1 VKAAKYFLGCTAILA
16 VFSGA
21 LMAQSVISAKSGQ
34 INYTEGKVLL
44 DGKEVHATDGLFP
57 QMKTNQQLVTQD
69 SRAEMLLSPGVILR
83 AGEDSK
89 VNLLSDRLED
99 TRVELVGGSIIVDDA
114 VEVKGDS
121 VTLVY
126 KDAAIS
132 LVKSGLYRLDSDP
145 AQLRVYAGEATVAQ
159 GGQTVTVRKA
169 QLLPLNGSLVAE
181 KFDPKTGDALLRW
194 AQRRSEYVA
203 MANPSTAQAA
213 GNSFMGGNSWLYNP
227 YFGSFT
233 FVPGSGVFYSPFG
246 FSYWSPSQVGYYYN
260 NVQAG
265 FFSPGSGGYTSDRA
279 YSSSSYAG
287 LPSNSSGA
295 STAAAVSSPGTA
307 TSSGSSAVGHSSGA
321 AGGTH
326 R

>member
-1 VKAAKYFLGCTAILA
+1 MKAAKSFLGCTAILT

-21 LMAQSVISAKSGQ
+21 LLAQSAISAKSGQ

-57 QMKTNQQLVTQD
+57 QMKTNQHLVTQD
-69 SRAEMLLSPGVILR
+69 SRAEMLLSPGVMLR
-83 AGEDSK
+83 VGENST
-89 VNLLSDRLED
+89 VNMLSDRLED
-99 TRVELVGGSIIVDDA
+99 TRVELAGGSIIVDDV

-126 KDAAIS
+126 KDAVIG

-159 GGQTVTVRKA
+159 RGQTVTVRKA
-169 QLLPLNGSLVAE
+169 ELLPLNGSLVAE

-194 AQRRSEYVA
+194 AERRSEYVA

-213 GNSFMGGNSWLYNP
+213 GNSYSGGNSWLYNP

-233 FVPGSGVFYSPFG
+233 FVPGAGVLWSPFG
-246 FSYWSPSQVGYYYN
+246 YSYWSPSQVGYYYN

-265 FFSPGSGGYTSDRA
+265 LFSPGTWGYTADRA
-279 YSSSSYAG
+279 YRSSSYVG
-287 LPSNSSGA
+287 LPLNSSRA
-295 STAAAVSSPGTA
+295 STAGTA
-307 TSSGSSAVGHSSGA
+307 TSAGSSAVGHSSGA
-321 AGGTH
+321 AGGTQ

>member
-1 VKAAKYFLGCTAILA
+1 MKAAKYFLGCTAILA

-89 VNLLSDRLED
+89 VNMLSDRLED

-169 QLLPLNGSLVAE
+169 QLLPLNGSLAAE

-213 GNSFMGGNSWLYNP
+213 GYSFMGGNSWLYNP

>member
-1 VKAAKYFLGCTAILA
+1 MKAAKYSLGFTAILT
-16 VFSGA
+16 VFSGS

-44 DGKEVHATDGLFP
+44 DGQEVHATDGLFP

-83 AGEDSK
+83 AGENSTVK
-89 VNLLSDRLED
+89 MLSDKLED
-99 TRVELVGGSIIVDDA
+99 TRLELIAGSIVVDNA
-114 VEVKGDS
+114 VEVKGDT
-121 VTLVY
+121 VMLVY
-126 KDAAIS
+126 KDAVIS
-132 LVKSGLYRLDSDP
+132 LVKNGLYRLDSDP
-145 AQLRVYAGEATVAQ
+145 AQLRVYAGEASVAQ
-159 GGQTVTVRKA
+159 GGQSLTVRKA
-169 QLLPLNGSLVAE
+169 QLLPLNGALVAE

-194 AQRRSEYVA
+194 AQRRAEYVA

-213 GNSFMGGNSWLYNP
+213 GNSFTGGSAWIYNP

-233 FVPGSGVFYSPFG
+233 FVPGSGVIFSPFG
-246 FSYWSPSQVGYYYN
+246 YSYWSPSQVGYFYD
-260 NVQAG
+260 G
-265 FFSPGSGGYTSDRA
+265 FQPNFSSGTGNYALDRT

-287 LPSNSSGA
+287 VSTNSAGA
-295 STAAAVSSPGTA
+295 STTAASSAPS
-307 TSSGSSAVGHSSGA
+307 TSSGSGGSAVGHSSGA